1 MRILEE
7 MVREGADRA
16 DDVENVQLAL
26 LSNDPAATVLG
37 IYTNKTSTIQMAA
50 AGAIALEA
58 GAVVEAVHQ
67 IEIANVFSTP
77 AGVLGFGGTMLLT
90 VASAIGICWF
100 GWGAFRQ
107 YWIARAVLKAVEK
120 LR

>member
-1 MRILEE
+1 MRILED

-26 LSNDPAATVLG
+26 LSSDPAATVIG

-50 AGAIALEA
+50 AGAFALEA
-58 GAVVEAVHQ
+58 GVVVEAVHQ

-77 AGVLGFGGTMLLT
+77 AGIFGFVGTMFLM
-90 VASAIGICWF
+90 VASGLGICWF

-107 YWIARAVLKAVEK
+107 YWIARAVLKAVERLK
-120 LR
+120 

>member
-1 MRILEE
+1 MDILGD

-26 LSNDPAATVLG
+26 NSTDPAATVLG

-50 AGAIALEA
+50 AGAFAIEA
-58 GAVVEAVHQ
+58 GVVVEAVHQ
-67 IEIANVFSTP
+67 IETADVFSTT
-77 AGVLGFGGTMLLT
+77 AGTLGFAGTVLLT
-90 VASAIGICWF
+90 VASAVGIFWF

-107 YWIARAVLKAVEK
+107 YWIARAVLKAVERLK
-120 LR
+120 